1 MLIFDDFIYISN
13 ALASS
18 HYIIKLDLDLHLINY
33 LSVNVNFFSIAYD
46 SCNNR
51 LLGLWKSE
59 DTNGIPVIGINI
71 YNLNLRKLSEMNTTT
86 INNNVKNLIGSSLEL
101 FFFMNKLYIS
111 AVDDASNRYIIV
123 TDNDGHY
130 ITTYFLIKNSPIYP
144 IKTISF
150 DHFGNFLYTNID
162 QICLFKTALNKT
174 TSCKEILDL
183 NQNTHYFW
191 LQPLYAKIDQSG
203 RLVAINSL
211 GKKIQFYY

>member
-1 MLIFDDFIYISN
+1 MNDPVGISIYDHNWNFIQRINSSNPNILLSGNMLIFDDFIYISN

-18 HYIIKLDLDLHLINY
+18 HYILKLDLDLHLINY

-111 AVDDASNRYIIV
+111 AW
-123 TDNDGHY
+123 
-130 ITTYFLIKNSPIYP
+130 K
-144 IKTISF
+144 
-150 DHFGNFLYTNID
+150 
-162 QICLFKTALNKT
+162 Q
-174 TSCKEILDL
+174 
-183 NQNTHYFW
+183 Q
-191 LQPLYAKIDQSG
+191 
-203 RLVAINSL
+203 
-211 GKKIQFYY
+211 